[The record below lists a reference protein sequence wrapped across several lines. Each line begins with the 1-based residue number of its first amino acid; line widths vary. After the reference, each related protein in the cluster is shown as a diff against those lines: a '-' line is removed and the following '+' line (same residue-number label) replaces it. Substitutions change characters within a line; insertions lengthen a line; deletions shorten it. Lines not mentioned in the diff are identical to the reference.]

1 MATHTKEQI
10 EQKRQQLSGKM
21 NEAKA
26 LRDEL
31 MEAGAFPLDDDELDC
46 VVGGDR
52 KVNERSAWLQ
62 EQAGNNMLISDWWGL
77 IPDFAGKN
85 GK

>member
-26 LRDEL
+26 LRDEH
-31 MEAGAFPLDDDELDC
+31 MKAGAFPLDDDELDC

-52 KVNERSAWLQ
+52 QVDQRTLYVH
-62 EQAGNNMLISDWWGL
+62 EQAGKNMLISDWWGL

>member
-1 MATHTKEQI
+1 
-10 EQKRQQLSGKM
+10 
-21 NEAKA
+21 
-26 LRDEL
+26 

-52 KVNERSAWLQ
+52 QVNQRTLYVH
-62 EQAGNNMLISDWWGL
+62 EQAGKNMLISDWWGL